1 MDSVEGAGITAESA
15 VCSRSPLPLDNDNAV
30 LPHWVVVGVG
40 ASSVVVVVAVVV
52 VVVVVVVVMAG
63 CDAVAE
69 KGNEEQLN
77 SRR

>member
-1 MDSVEGAGITAESA
+1 MEGAGITAESA

-52 VVVVVVVVMAG
+52 VVVVMAG

>member
-1 MDSVEGAGITAESA
+1 MEGAGITAESA
-15 VCSRSPLPLDNDNAV
+15 VCSRSPLPLDIDNAV

-52 VVVVVVVVMAG
+52 VVMVVVVLAG